1 MIAQIITNVEG
12 GYYSSSD
19 LNKKKS
25 LKEIDLINDA
35 IYFCSEYIKHVYDF
49 QIKEIYISS
58 LSITIELKENSFKN
72 IFSKKITF
80 KDIYKDLRKFIKKI
94 SPKRVIF
101 DSTIPEYSLKYYTKY
116 LDTNKTEVISLAKK
130 YYSVELT
137 GED

>member
-80 KDIYKDLRKFIKKI
+80 KDIYKDLRKFIKNSKKFKNNILI
-94 SPKRVIF
+94 SAKNNEIF
-101 DSTIPEYSLKYYTKY
+101 FKYEESDKVN
-116 LDTNKTEVISLAKK
+116 LSNKL
-130 YYSVELT
+130 Y
-137 GED
+137 DF